1 MTINLTLSARR
12 SFSRPWPIKMV
23 LALIKPSRSF
33 CTSLSDLTE
42 LFPRFRSR
50 AVTPENRV
58 LQSIIV
64 SSGRMMVSYTSLP
77 SIPTTVT
84 ENLNK
89 MLSSTIF
96 FYFLTYTVTKCS
108 CRSRNILVSKYIRKQ
123 RNCENLLDDFLN
135 FFSSFSKLK
144 MSLHKSQRKPSISK
158 TK

>member
-1 MTINLTLSARR
+1 MPQQWGKTSEVSMTVICTNLSARR

-84 ENLNK
+84 LQ
-89 MLSSTIF
+89 
-96 FYFLTYTVTKCS
+96 S
-108 CRSRNILVSKYIRKQ
+108 CKPCVV
-123 RNCENLLDDFLN
+123 
-135 FFSSFSKLK
+135 
-144 MSLHKSQRKPSISK
+144 KSISPSIPQTPQFPSEGWARFRGTRVLANPSK
-158 TK
+158 SLCWPEISYKIPRQT